1 MAPMNTRPIAAAEV
15 ASLAHLVGQA
25 TLLAGI
31 MAVASRQT
39 LTPPYRAARGP
50 IPMVVVRRPDPRPPQ
65 RGQRYHRRGQHDGE
79 RDAPR
84 PQGRRAYQARY
95 RLAEHDQDK

>member
-1 MAPMNTRPIAAAEV
+1 MNTRPIAAAEV
-15 ASLAHLVGQA
+15 ASLALLAGQA

-50 IPMVVVRRPDPRPPQ
+50 IPMVAARSAARIAMCRPALAAAMPATIGRFTAANQAIAGGRPS
-65 RGQRYHRRGQHDGE
+65 
-79 RDAPR
+79 
-84 PQGRRAYQARY
+84 AR
-95 RLAEHDQDK
+95 